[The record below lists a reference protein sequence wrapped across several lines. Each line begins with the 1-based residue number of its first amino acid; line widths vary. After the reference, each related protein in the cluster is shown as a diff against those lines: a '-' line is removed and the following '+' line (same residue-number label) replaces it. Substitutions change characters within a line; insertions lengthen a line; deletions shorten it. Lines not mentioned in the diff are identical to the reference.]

1 LVIKVLGKGFS
12 TPFSRGILAQ
22 RLSATGLDPKKAY
35 SIAERLLL
43 ELQNKQVQEIS
54 TEELDERIIEILLGE
69 VGETTAKRFLMYRK
83 LRQLEE
89 PIIILISGT
98 TGVGKSTI
106 ASMLASRLN
115 IHYVIGTDIIRE
127 VFRKVLSKEL
137 FPSLHTS
144 TYMAWKELKRY
155 IPPTYS
161 REILG
166 YEEQAKLVTVGIEA
180 ISQRAFVEGISMV
193 IEGVHISP
201 NLIAKEF
208 LGNLNTIFMFLNLK
222 DEKVHRE
229 RFHSRA
235 TNVVIKRP
243 IEKYLE
249 NFDSIRKIQDYLR
262 EQARITDIP
271 IIENQNIDDTLKTM
285 LDFVYHAIECIV
297 TSKLS
302 PEEIE
307 LLKITKKSNF

>member
-1 LVIKVLGKGFS
+1 MIRIVSKGFS
-12 TPFSRGILAQ
+12 TPFSRGLLAQ

-35 SIAERLLL
+35 SIAEGLLL
-43 ELQNKQVQEIS
+43 ELKEKKIQEIS
-54 TEELDERIIEILLGE
+54 AEELDERIIEILLE
-69 VGETTAKRFLMYRK
+69 QVGEPTAKRFLLYKKLRK
-83 LRQLEE
+83 LQE

-137 FPSLHTS
+137 VPSLHTS

-155 IPPTYS
+155 ISPAYS
-161 REILG
+161 REIMG
-166 YEEQAKLVTVGIEA
+166 YEEQVKLVTVGIEA

-208 LGNLNTIFMFLNLK
+208 LENPNTICIFLNLN
-222 DEKVHRE
+222 DEKTHKE

-243 IEKYLE
+243 IDKYLE
-249 NFDSIRKIQDYLR
+249 HFDTIRKIQEYLR
-262 EQARITDIP
+262 EQARITGIP
-271 IIENQNIDDTLKTM
+271 IIENQNIDNSLKTM
-285 LDFVYHAIECIV
+285 LDYVYESIESLV
-297 TSKLS
+297 LSKI
-302 PEEIE
+302 PKKEIGTII
-307 LLKITKKSNF
+307 KTKTR